1 MLPTSQLRPSGTF
14 YSNSAE
20 TSAGIKS

>member
-20 TSAGIKS
+20 TSAGI

>member
-20 TSAGIKS
+20 TSAGIK